1 MIKNNKS
8 YTGPNGKTYG
18 PEHYKKAVEYDKKQL
33 QRIQKK
39 EKLANAMSKAGV
51 GKGIAGAIN
60 GDAVKKVAS
69 DLGKGI
75 AEGVRNMAPKAR
87 TGVSKEMAK
96 GLSRGLTGA
105 ISGAATGRL
114 TSKVQRLRD
123 AERSAL
129 EDRAGRYQVR
139 GLNAGKE
146 KQDAAK
152 ERQVASRYKGNF
164 DPRKVVPEGGP
175 QPGVT
180 SRGSFSLCSKKK
192 KR

>member
-1 MIKNNKS
+1 MEEDMIKNNKS

-75 AEGVRNMAPKAR
+75 TEGVRNMVPRAR
-87 TGVSKEMAK
+87 TGVSKDMAKSIGRAASEVGQEVLSGGLSKARTGGMKEMAK
-96 GLSRGLTGA
+96 PTAGLAARAVTGA
-105 ISGAATGRL
+105 RTGGL
-114 TSKVQRLRD
+114 TSKIQGLKD
-123 AERSAL
+123 AEEKAL
-129 EDRAGRYQVR
+129 KR
-139 GLNAGKE
+139 
-146 KQDAAK
+146 
-152 ERQVASRYKGNF
+152 
-164 DPRKVVPEGGP
+164 RK
-175 QPGVT
+175 
-180 SRGSFSLCSKKK
+180 K
-192 KR
+192 